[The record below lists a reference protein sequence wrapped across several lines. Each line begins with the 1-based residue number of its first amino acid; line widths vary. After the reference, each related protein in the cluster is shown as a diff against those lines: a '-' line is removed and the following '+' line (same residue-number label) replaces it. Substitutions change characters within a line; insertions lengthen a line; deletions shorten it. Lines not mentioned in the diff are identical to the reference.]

1 MKYTLSSIFKWILWL
16 FISVSISMFS
26 FIIAIEAFGWAEH
39 PLGKNL
45 YIYATFSHPTAY
57 DVFLSSKSYV
67 LDYVVPTKYSNAF
80 DTITGK
86 RIESVQK
93 VVRYPDYLAI
103 TVVNNID
110 CNKKYFIVDK
120 HLDPQKILNEQMID
134 NILLET
140 TDSILFKTR
149 CDILSQHK

>member
-1 MKYTLSSIFKWILWL
+1 
-16 FISVSISMFS
+16 MFS
-26 FIIAIEAFGWAEH
+26 IIIAIEAFGWAEH

-57 DVFLSSKSYV
+57 DVFLSSKSHR

-86 RIESVQK
+86 RLESVQE
-93 VVRYPDYLAI
+93 VIRFPDYLAI
-103 TVVNNID
+103 TVVNVLD
-110 CNKKYFIVDK
+110 GNKKYFIVDK
-120 HLDPQKILNEQMID
+120 HLDPQKILNEQPID
-134 NILLET
+134 NNLFET

>member
-1 MKYTLSSIFKWILWL
+1 
-16 FISVSISMFS
+16 MFS

-80 DTITGK
+80 DTITGE
-86 RIESVQK
+86 RLESVQE
-93 VVRYPDYLAI
+93 VIRFPDHLAI
-103 TVVNNID
+103 TVVNAID
-110 CNKKYFIVDK
+110 GNKKYFIVDK
-120 HLDPQKILNEQMID
+120 HLDTQKILNEHPID
-134 NILLET
+134 NNLFET